1 MEYLSAAVSYRD
13 VAPPLRARA
22 RYAPTTS
29 SRIRWVTISQY
40 RPPTWPSHFAEVGSK
55 EQFASN

>member
-22 RYAPTTS
+22 
-29 SRIRWVTISQY
+29 IRPDDIVSNSMSHDISIPSTDLTIPLRRS
-40 RPPTWPSHFAEVGSK
+40 GK
-55 EQFASN
+55 